1 MENSVAKTV
10 EDFFNENNV
19 RVLKPKSKSFIKTFA
34 QFYSEALAG
43 ATPSTISKRLLTY
56 TIKKDKE
63 TGVFIGE
70 HVEDRTAVPLFQTF
84 FESFDKELSSALRCK
99 EHYGILA
106 LELEEPVTNYL
117 KNSTGTVYYLAGWLL
132 YKMRVFMKR
141 RSCLYWKEILQ
152 CIISNN
158 TTDVPMIEE
167 RLLNIREKQDGKLQ
181 RVNKEFYEFTAY
193 MEALW
198 LMNLNSTVASVFKG
212 DVFSIILRRVIGSS
226 KELRRHF
233 QSCLPKDLVSSKSKP
248 LIDELYL
255 MVINAYASLRASDT
269 IRRVK
274 QRKLKDGKI

>member
-19 RVLKPKSKSFIKTFA
+19 RVLKSKSKSFIKTFA

-117 KNSTGTVYYLAGWLL
+117 KNSTGTVYY
-132 YKMRVFMKR
+132 
-141 RSCLYWKEILQ
+141 
-152 CIISNN
+152 
-158 TTDVPMIEE
+158 
-167 RLLNIREKQDGKLQ
+167 
-181 RVNKEFYEFTAY
+181 
-193 MEALW
+193 
-198 LMNLNSTVASVFKG
+198 
-212 DVFSIILRRVIGSS
+212 
-226 KELRRHF
+226 
-233 QSCLPKDLVSSKSKP
+233 
-248 LIDELYL
+248 
-255 MVINAYASLRASDT
+255 
-269 IRRVK
+269 
-274 QRKLKDGKI
+274 

>member
-1 MENSVAKTV
+1 
-10 EDFFNENNV
+10 
-19 RVLKPKSKSFIKTFA
+19 
-34 QFYSEALAG
+34 
-43 ATPSTISKRLLTY
+43 
-56 TIKKDKE
+56 
-63 TGVFIGE
+63 
-70 HVEDRTAVPLFQTF
+70 
-84 FESFDKELSSALRCK
+84 
-99 EHYGILA
+99 
-106 LELEEPVTNYL
+106 
-117 KNSTGTVYYLAGWLL
+117 
-132 YKMRVFMKR
+132 MKR

-226 KELRRHF
+226 KELRQHF

-248 LIDELYL
+248 IIDELYL

-274 QRKLKDGKI
+274 QRKLKDGKIQETLTTRQFVCQTEITAKHVGDATQSKVG